1 MVLCSRCR
9 RSNMRTDPSAPTEAN
24 ISLPPPARLNAMSYT
39 CTYAQRQWSKCSFK
53 LCVQPHRASS
63 YSADTHTSLSWAISW
78 VFTCPDT
85 RLTRPNT
92 WPVSN
97 PQMVQVVSMLE
108 VPADRT
114 KVLSKSNS
122 NKLTFYLSYSGFLT
136 QKIGINFIP
145 VKGGEGSTEVWV
157 LVVIQQTFKAR
168 FCVTDLCNECK
179 RVKQWGE
186 FFKQALYSSQCDH
199 FTAASWPSYGSKQ
212 IDFIPTAQTRLCLYC
227 NWQWLMIHRYRC
239 LLCHLLKCS
248 YGLLVMSNR
257 MVYVG

>member
-1 MVLCSRCR
+1 
-9 RSNMRTDPSAPTEAN
+9 
-24 ISLPPPARLNAMSYT
+24 
-39 CTYAQRQWSKCSFK
+39 
-53 LCVQPHRASS
+53 
-63 YSADTHTSLSWAISW
+63 
-78 VFTCPDT
+78 
-85 RLTRPNT
+85 
-92 WPVSN
+92 
-97 PQMVQVVSMLE
+97 MLE

-257 MVYVG
+257 MVYVGSEVYLSTVFEVENVTRALVWLNNLFLTNNRAEWNRRIKYIRLWLQNNTC